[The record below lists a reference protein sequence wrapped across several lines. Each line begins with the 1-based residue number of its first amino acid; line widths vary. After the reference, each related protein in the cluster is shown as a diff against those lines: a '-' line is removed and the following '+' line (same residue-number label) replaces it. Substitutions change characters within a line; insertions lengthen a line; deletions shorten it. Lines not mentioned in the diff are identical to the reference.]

1 MRSLVFGGV
10 ILSALAVSAC
20 QATRT
25 ISPDYAT
32 IPRSRAPQDLAPPA
46 PADPAPEA
54 VAGGASWRIEG
65 APAPGPATAPMSP
78 TRLFGLVFDQASVAT
93 VADGVLGQALGKP
106 FRVDNAVQGALTF
119 SLTGRMTEAEA
130 LFSFNRAL
138 KSVGAALSPEGRGYA
153 VVPEAQAQRL
163 TAPPVFSDGSQP
175 LGAGAVIYQ
184 AREVGA
190 AEIARLLE
198 PLAGE
203 GTVIRAEPSRQQVII
218 TGDPVTVNAL
228 VRTARSLDVDW
239 FQGKSLQFFPVRYA
253 SPADIAREISLVLGG
268 AEGPLGGQ
276 IQIVELDRLNGLLV
290 IARSPAGLDRAA
302 EWIERFDRVPPPAL
316 RRLRSIALS
325 NLEAEQFVQTLAA
338 LLDTGG
344 GSSSSSVPSAAGTAS
359 GNASIAGATPPTPA
373 GPGAQSPI
381 ASAPG
386 PQSSQGGQGGR
397 SSLRITADA
406 RTNSIILLADDAEY
420 RNVLDIVRELDA
432 PPPQVL
438 IEATIAEVTLNDRIR
453 YGVQWFFDDGD
464 LTGGFG
470 SGSDAS
476 AASSFPGFS
485 LRYFNADIRAVL
497 NALSAVTD
505 VQLIST
511 PRLLVL
517 SNESATLNVGDQV
530 PVITQ
535 SAVGLNEDS
544 RVVNSVDYRDTGVVL
559 SVTPRVSESGR
570 MFIQIEQEV
579 SEVAG
584 TTSSDIDSPTIQQRK
599 VSTRVQ
605 VEDGQLIVLGGL
617 LRSAR
622 SLGDTGIPFL
632 DRIPVLGA
640 AFRTRD
646 DSRRQTELVMFLRP
660 TVVRARSDVDAV
672 SDDMVRRLRRLGM
685 PVEAAGE

>member
-1 MRSLVFGGV
+1 
-10 ILSALAVSAC
+10 
-20 QATRT
+20 
-25 ISPDYAT
+25 
-32 IPRSRAPQDLAPPA
+32 
-46 PADPAPEA
+46 
-54 VAGGASWRIEG
+54 
-65 APAPGPATAPMSP
+65 MSP

>member
-1 MRSLVFGGV
+1 MRRVVFGGV
-10 ILSALAVSAC
+10 FLSALTVSAC

-25 ISPDYAT
+25 ITPDYAT
-32 IPRSRAPQDLAPPA
+32 IPQSRAPHDLAPPA
-46 PADPAPEA
+46 PTDPTPDATDA
-54 VAGGASWRIEG
+54 ATSWRIEG
-65 APAPGPATAPMSP
+65 APAPGPAIVPVSP
-78 TRLFGLVFDQASVAT
+78 TRSFGLVFDQAPVAT

-106 FRVDNAVQGALTF
+106 FRVDSAVQGALTF

-153 VVPEAQAQRL
+153 VVPEAQAHRL
-163 TAPPVFSDGSQP
+163 TAPPVLTDGSQP

-203 GTVIRAEPSRQQVII
+203 GTVIRSEPSRQQVVI

-290 IARSPAGLDRAA
+290 IARSAAGLDRAA
-302 EWIERFDRVPPPAL
+302 EWIQRFDRVPPPAL

-325 NLEAEQFVQTLAA
+325 NLEAEQFVQTLAV

-344 GSSSSSVPSAAGTAS
+344 GSSSSSPAGSGAAQGRAPL
-359 GNASIAGATPPTPA
+359 AGATPPAPA
-373 GPGAQSPI
+373 SPGAQTPA
-381 ASAPG
+381 ASDSG
-386 PQSSQGGQGGR
+386 PQPSQSGQGGR

-470 SGSDAS
+470 SGSDDA

-485 LRYFNADIRAVL
+485 LRYFNADVRAVL

-622 SLGDTGIPFL
+622 SVGDTGIPYL

-646 DSRRQTELVMFLRP
+646 DNRRQTELVMFLRP

-685 PVEAAGE
+685 PVEAPRE